1 MQKGFKKVAPGLIRA
16 TPGLTAEEYAKMALE
31 QGLCSSDSKD
41 PLFSL
46 STTLR
51 KEVREGRM
59 RGIEARK
66 VDGRLHFFP
75 TDSQSKSQTT
85 PPKRDSAISIIIPSD
100 IGEITDMLVEIG
112 KFKNQSEALIWL
124 MREGVAAKGREL
136 EQAGKTIREI
146 RRLKQ
151 SVVI

>member
-1 MQKGFKKVAPGLIRA
+1 VQKGFKKVVPGLIRA
-16 TPGLTAEEYAKMALE
+16 NPGLTAEEYAKMALE
-31 QGLCSSDSKD
+31 QGLCSSDSKN
-41 PLFSL
+41 PVFSL
-46 STTLR
+46 ATTLM

-59 RGIEARK
+59 QGVEARK

-75 TDSQSKSQTT
+75 TNSQSKSQAT
-85 PPKRDSAISIIIPSD
+85 PPKRDRAISIIIPSD
-100 IGEITDMLVEIG
+100 IGEITDMLVEIE

-124 MREGVAAKGREL
+124 MREGISAKEREL
-136 EQAGKTIREI
+136 EQAVKTIREI